1 MKLKYILP
9 VAMFVGATFTTSCV
23 KDLEVENI
31 NPQEVSDFNEDYIFN
46 KIYGNLVLTG
56 QTGPNGDS
64 DLDDIDEGTSNMT
77 RLIWNLN
84 TLTTDEAHCWWNDPG
99 MPELNRNTWTNS
111 NVMTKALYY
120 RLMFGVTLC
129 NFYLDNASGDDD
141 ATRQKRA
148 EARFMRALHYYYL
161 MDIYANPPFLT
172 HLSSENA
179 PQIHRADLFNFIESE
194 LKDVIGEGDGAEKSV
209 TLYKKG
215 EPSTYSW
222 TSITNEVLAAPR
234 TIDYGRADKAAGL
247 LLLSRLYLNAEVY
260 TGTARWADAKK
271 YADQTIGTS
280 YTLCTQG
287 NAGFSAYQ
295 LLFMGD
301 NDTNGAQNEII
312 LPALH
317 DGELTQTW
325 GGSLFMIA
333 APVAETMKQEHLY
346 GNEADYAA
354 GEEVPY
360 AAKVTG
366 YGTTEAWDI
375 GLRARKQFSTIFFGE
390 RASDNSVKK
399 GVPYELVKAVGDDR
413 AIFYTSTQKLSIEK
427 EDDKNQGLIYM
438 KYNNIHSDGTSGHHT
453 GGQFVDT
460 DYPIFRLA
468 EAYLISAEAD
478 ARTNGG
484 QCTTAGVERIK
495 ALRSR
500 ANVKTG
506 NLYDGLGA
514 DAISAVSL
522 EDIFKEWSREFGFEG
537 MRRQVLIRWN
547 RYAGQSDYTWEWMGG
562 SQAGVPIDKRF
573 NIFPIP
579 DSELNANSNLEPNYK

>member
-9 VAMFVGATFTTSCV
+9 AAVLACSSVFTACV

-84 TLTTDEAHCWWNDPG
+84 VLTTDEGHCWWNDPG

-111 NVMTKALYY
+111 NVMIKALYY

-129 NFYLDNASGDDD
+129 NFYLENANDGS
-141 ATRQKRA
+141 AETKQKRA
-148 EARFMRALHYYYL
+148 EARFMRALHYFYL
-161 MDIYANPPFLT
+161 MDLYANPPFLT
-172 HLSSENA
+172 KLSSENA
-179 PQIHRADLFNFIESE
+179 TQIQRADLFTFLESE
-194 LKDVIGEGDGAEKSV
+194 LKDIIGEGSGDE
-209 TLYKKG
+209 
-215 EPSTYSW
+215 
-222 TSITNEVLAAPR
+222 ILADAK

-247 LLLSRLYLNAEVY
+247 LLLARMYLNAEVY
-260 TGTARWADAKK
+260 TGTPRWDDAKT
-271 YADQTIGTS
+271 YADKTIGTG
-280 YTLCTQG
+280 YKLCTEG
-287 NAGFSAYQ
+287 KGGFSAYQ

-301 NDTNGAQNEII
+301 NDTNGAQDEII

-317 DGELTQTW
+317 DGEKTQTW

-333 APVAETMKQEHLY
+333 APCAETMKMEHLY
-346 GNEADYAA
+346 GNEDDTQYSGMASEDI
-354 GEEVPY
+354 PL
-360 AAKVTG
+360 AAKTIG
-366 YGTTEAWDI
+366 YGTSESWDI
-375 GLRARKQFSTIFFGE
+375 GLRARKEFSKVFFGNN
-390 RASDNSVKK
+390 ATDNTIEK
-399 GVPYELVKAVGDDR
+399 GVPYKVIDKVGDDR
-413 AIFYTSTQKLSIEK
+413 AIFYTNGQKISIQK

-438 KYNNIHSDGTSGHHT
+438 KYNNIHSDGTPGHHSA
-453 GGQFVDT
+453 GQFVDT
-460 DYPIFRLA
+460 DYPMFRLA

-478 ARTNGG
+478 ARLNNGN
-484 QCTTAGVERIK
+484 CTTTGVERIK
-495 ALRSR
+495 TLRKR

-506 NLYDGLGA
+506 NKYDGIGA
-514 DAISAVSL
+514 DALTAVTL

-537 MRRQVLIRWN
+537 MRRMVLIRWN
-547 RYAGQSDYTWEWMGG
+547 RFAGQNDYKWEWMGG
-562 SQAGVPIDKRF
+562 SQAGNMIDSRF

-579 DSELNANSNLEPNYK
+579 DSELNANPNIKPNYK